1 MKKRLIAL
9 LLCAAMLLSALP
21 LVSAQGGEIT
31 SISVTGV
38 PAPIDGA
45 LIPYNSSNLLE
56 AEPLYEAYYWSMSWR
71 VADGYFMPD
80 SAPTFAAG
88 ELYTLTLLIV
98 PADGA
103 TGLDETTAGT
113 LPVFIAGQKAKY
125 DPDCKPS
132 LDAEPGKE
140 TFAYTID
147 LRCGWTNEIK
157 VIDVYGMIL
166 PATGAE
172 PDVSTLFVPED
183 APYTIA
189 DAAWWRYTTMP
200 DAPGDEIRMEPGE
213 KFVEGTWYYLDIDLV
228 PKEGYFFASSEEC
241 YWRIDGTASLT
252 DEEWSRSSGTGF
264 SLFSAD
270 FQAEARH
277 IDVIELNGAAET
289 LYVGDPAKTAFENV
303 TIPAG
308 AGYTL
313 VTDQADVNVSKKS
326 NGTYIKDDDLFE
338 AGESYMITLRV
349 APKEGWTIDSSTV
362 WRINGKTDLVLGAKD
377 SSSGYWYCRLK
388 AIPATEKTHI
398 DTVRIFGIE
407 QPVAG
412 WMAYECM
419 DDVYVP
425 DGPYQLVDCYWYN
438 EKTSEHIIGDMA
450 FEEGKF
456 YSLCCVVAA
465 YPGYVIDGA
474 TEFELNGGDVPADFS
489 GQVPGGAYYVWT
501 EPMEALKTYSVCWY
515 LDVNDEYPVAGVDV
529 LAGETFAAPDAP
541 AKEGYIFGGWY
552 TDKECTKPYD
562 PAVPITEDTNLY
574 PLWIQAIAVTAV
586 DAAIAAPAVGQKPS
600 EAVTLTVTPSDANLV
615 VSGVHWW
622 HWNEETSTWD
632 PIDDPSY
639 TFAAGERYGVDI
651 GAKTGEGTAIDKNV
665 VGTVNGKPGNAN
677 GPVYESDT
685 EVHLSFDWEKLPSGG
700 ELKNPFVDVKENDYF
715 YDAVLWAYYAK
726 PQVTN
731 GLDATH
737 FGPYATCTRGQIVT
751 FLWRALGEPAPTI
764 TKNPFVDVSTSDY
777 YYKAVLWAY
786 ENGVTTG
793 TDATHFAPNAF
804 CKREHAV
811 AFLYR
816 AAGKPE
822 YTNKSNP
829 FTDVSGSAYYYDAVL
844 WAVEKNITNGID
856 AKHFGPSNACQR
868 SQIVTFLYRFM
879 NP

>member
-228 PKEGYFFASSEEC
+228 PKEGYFFAASEAC
-241 YWRIDGTASLT
+241 YWRINGTASLT

-264 SLFSAD
+264 DLFSAD
-270 FQAEARH
+270 FQATARH

-308 AGYTL
+308 AGYSL
-313 VTDQADVNVSKKS
+313 VTNLADVNVSKAS
-326 NGTYIKDDDLFE
+326 TGVYIKDNDLLE
-338 AGESYMITLRV
+338 AGENYTITLRV
-349 APKEGWTIDSSTV
+349 TPKDGWTIDSSTV
-362 WRINGKTDLVLGAKD
+362 WRINGRMDLVLGAKE
-377 SSSGYWYCRLK
+377 STSGYWYCHSV
-388 AIPATEKTHI
+388 AIPAAARTHI
-398 DTVRIFGIE
+398 DRVQIFGVTD
-407 QPVAG
+407 PVAG
-412 WMAYECM
+412 WMAIECTTT
-419 DDVYVP
+419 YVAN
-425 DGPYQLVDCYWYN
+425 GPYELVERYWFDDDDDLML
-438 EKTSEHIIGDMA
+438 IGDDA
-450 FEEGKF
+450 FELGKH
-456 YSLCCVVAA
+456 YMMCNVVKP
-465 YPGYVIDGA
+465 YEGYVIDDS
-474 TEFELNGGDVPADFS
+474 TVFELNGGDYAVELS
-489 GQVPGGAYYVWT
+489 GGKPDGSYYVWT
-501 EPMEALKTYSVCWY
+501 EPKEPLETCTVYWY
-515 LDVNDEYPVAGVDV
+515 LDVNDEYPIAGVEVIKGDV
-529 LAGETFAAPDAP
+529 YGAP
-541 AKEGYIFGGWY
+541 AEPGREGYTFGGWF
-552 TDKECTKPYD
+552 TDKELTKPYD
-562 PAVPITEDTNLY
+562 PAAPILEDTNLY
-574 PLWIQAIAVTAV
+574 PLWVKI
-586 DAAIAAPAVGQKPS
+586 
-600 EAVTLTVTPSDANLV
+600 VTPSECDGGP
-615 VSGVHWW
+615 SC
-622 HWNEETSTWD
+622 
-632 PIDDPSY
+632 PSY
-639 TFAAGERYGVDI
+639 KFKDVNKGDWYHEAVDFAVKEGLFNGMTDTTFEPNTPMTRAMLVTVLWRY
-651 GAKTGEGTAIDKNV
+651 EGSPMV
-665 VGTVNGKPGNAN
+665 VGSGFIDLTADWYMDPVAWAASKSIVMGVGGGRFDPDGKITREQLAAIL
-677 GPVYESDT
+677 YRY
-685 EVHLSFDWEKLPSGG
+685 SFDKGFDVSKQSDFAGFPDKDKVSSWAKEAFAWAVAEKLITGNEG
-700 ELKNPFVDVKENDYF
+700 RLD
-715 YDAVLWAYYAK
+715 
-726 PQVTN
+726 PQ
-731 GLDATH
+731 
-737 FGPYATCTRGQIVT
+737 
-751 FLWRALGEPAPTI
+751 
-764 TKNPFVDVSTSDY
+764 
-777 YYKAVLWAY
+777 
-786 ENGVTTG
+786 
-793 TDATHFAPNAF
+793 
-804 CKREHAV
+804 
-811 AFLYR
+811 
-816 AAGKPE
+816 
-822 YTNKSNP
+822 
-829 FTDVSGSAYYYDAVL
+829 GSATRAQVATIL
-844 WAVEKNITNGID
+844 MRFIKNI
-856 AKHFGPSNACQR
+856 AK
-868 SQIVTFLYRFM
+868 
-879 NP
+879 